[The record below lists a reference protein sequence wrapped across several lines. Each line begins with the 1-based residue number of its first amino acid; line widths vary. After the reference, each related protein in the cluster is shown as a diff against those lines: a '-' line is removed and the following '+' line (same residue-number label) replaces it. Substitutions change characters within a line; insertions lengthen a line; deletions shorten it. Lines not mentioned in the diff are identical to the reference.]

1 MSSNQ
6 KILVALLLF
15 LAWGALVINGQ
26 TPVQQFVDALRAA
39 RRADRHRRFPG
50 HAHQP
55 ERTVM
60 NKLLITLPLA
70 LLAGC
75 ASLHPASARPPSVLS
90 AVLQRRER
98 SRNERLRRIHV

>member
-1 MSSNQ
+1 
-6 KILVALLLF
+6 
-15 LAWGALVINGQ
+15 
-26 TPVQQFVDALRAA
+26 
-39 RRADRHRRFPG
+39 
-50 HAHQP
+50 
-55 ERTVM
+55 M

-98 SRNERLRRIHV
+98 SRNERLWRIHV